1 MRRSSAKPNRPAATV
16 NRLGFTLIELL
27 VVIAI
32 IAILIALLLPA
43 VQQAREAARRSQCK
57 NNLKQLALAMQ
68 NHESTFGSLP
78 SSKRGTDPQRSWVPD
93 LLRQLEQT
101 NLVSK
106 GNYLFTE
113 NWWRTTGQYSPNIG
127 LPVSN
132 GMTVRTY
139 LPLFN
144 CPSTPNQP
152 RMQIK
157 LENAATQNK
166 IGSCGDYFT
175 PEGVS
180 TAINADLVVQGDT
193 PLTATDLKGALRP
206 EAEGP
211 NKFAMIT
218 DGTSNTILLGE
229 DCGRED
235 VWRGRNLTPAQT
247 DKTLPNCARARG
259 GAWATNDNAYE
270 IGQRIEWCTGGPIPA
285 SIPMRINSSN
295 EWGFLFYS
303 FHDGGTHVAMCD
315 GSVRFVNAS
324 IRLRT
329 LANLVTRRGNEVV
342 GEF

>member
-1 MRRSSAKPNRPAATV
+1 MQSGRYPTPTLLNRRK
-16 NRLGFTLIELL
+16 GFTLIELL

-32 IAILIALLLPA
+32 IAVLIALLLPA
-43 VQQAREAARRSQCK
+43 VQQAREAARKSQCK

-78 SSKRGTDPQRSWVPD
+78 YSKRATDPQRSWAPD
-93 LLRQLEQT
+93 LLRQLEQS
-101 NLVSK
+101 NLVSGGK
-106 GNYLFTE
+106 YFLTE
-113 NWWRTTGQYSPNIG
+113 NWWRTTGQYSPNVG
-127 LPVSN
+127 LPIPN
-132 GMTVRTY
+132 GVTVQTY

-144 CPSTPNQP
+144 CPSTPGQP
-152 RMQIK
+152 RLQNK
-157 LENAATQNK
+157 VENAATQNK

-180 TAINADLVVQGDT
+180 ITINTDLVAQGDT

-218 DGTSNTILLGE
+218 DGTSNTILLAE
-229 DCGRED
+229 DAGRED
-235 VWRGRNLTPAQT
+235 VFRGRTQTPAQT

-259 GAWATNDNAYE
+259 GAWATNDTSYE
-270 IGQRIEWCTGGPIPA
+270 IGQRTEWCTGGPIPA

-303 FHDGGTHVAMCD
+303 FHDGGAQVALCD
-315 GSVRFVNAS
+315 GSVRLINAS

-329 LANLVTRRGNEVV
+329 LADLTTRRGKEPV